1 MKIIVGLGN
10 PGRQYANTR
19 HNAGY
24 MVVDRLIERHAPGES
39 VRLKHQADTVE
50 ARIGGEKT
58 LLMKPVT
65 YMNRSGLSVQ
75 DAARFYKIDPA
86 SDLLVVTDD
95 LSLPVGTIRVR
106 ASGSDGGH
114 NGLKDITRALGGDN
128 YPRLRVGIDAKPPF
142 MDQADW
148 VLSRFPGEDEAKVES
163 AVEQAADAAECF
175 IAEGA
180 ISAMNKFNRKIKQ
193 PQQQAP
199 EAGPEGGTEPK
210 TDPEA
215 GRGVDPGWLGG

>member
-65 YMNRSGLSVQ
+65 YMNRSGVSVQ

-86 SDLLVVTDD
+86 SDLLIVTDD

-114 NGLKDITRALGGDN
+114 NGLKDITRALGGDG

-148 VLSRFPGEDEAKVES
+148 VLSRFADEDGAKVES
-163 AVEQAADAAECF
+163 AIAQAADAAECF

-180 ISAMNKFNRKIKQ
+180 VGAMNKFNRKVKEK
-193 PQQQAP
+193 P
-199 EAGPEGGTEPK
+199 ESAKDSKADARADREPETEP
-210 TDPEA
+210 
-215 GRGVDPGWLGG
+215 GVDPGWLGGN